1 MAEEMNNQNT
11 NANTGQ
17 NTEPNTQTEPKGGAE
32 PEKKYS
38 DADLDKI
45 IGQKYAKWSEK
56 TDKAIE
62 DAKAEAVKLAKMN
75 AEQKAAYESEQK
87 DLRIA
92 EMEAQLQKIA
102 LGKVAGE
109 ILKEQGMDATQDILD
124 MVVGTTAEDTK
135 TQVEAFVKLVNA
147 QVEIRER
154 QRATGTTPK
163 SYTGAEPLSE
173 IEQRIARF
181 ARCRRRTEEEAANHY
196 GYHKRQTESKAGH

>member
-1 MAEEMNNQNT
+1 MSEEMNNQNT
-11 NANTGQ
+11 NANTEP
-17 NTEPNTQTEPKGGAE
+17 NTEPNTQTEPTGGAD

-87 DLRIA
+87 DRKIA

-135 TQVEAFVKLVNA
+135 AQAEAFVKLVNA

-173 IEQRIARF
+173 IEQRIAKYR
-181 ARCRRRTEEEAANHY
+181 
-196 GYHKRQTESKAGH
+196 K

>member
-11 NANTGQ
+11 NANTDT
-17 NTEPNTQTEPKGGAE
+17 NTEPNTQSDPKSGEE

-38 DADLDKI
+38 DEDLDKI
-45 IGQKYAKWSEK
+45 ISQKYAKWSEK

-87 DLRIA
+87 DRKIA

-109 ILKEQGMDATQDILD
+109 ILKEQGIDATQDILD

-135 TQVEAFVKLVNA
+135 TQVEAFVNLVNA

-173 IEQRIARF
+173 IEQRIAKYR
-181 ARCRRRTEEEAANHY
+181 
-196 GYHKRQTESKAGH
+196 K

>member
-11 NANTGQ
+11 NANTDPK
-17 NTEPNTQTEPKGGAE
+17 TEPNTQTDPKGGTE
-32 PEKKYS
+32 QEKKYS
-38 DADLDKI
+38 DEDLDKI
-45 IGQKYAKWSEK
+45 IGQKYAEWSEK

-75 AEQKAAYESEQK
+75 AEQKASYESEQK
-87 DLRIA
+87 DLKIA

-173 IEQRIARF
+173 IEQRIAKYR
-181 ARCRRRTEEEAANHY
+181 
-196 GYHKRQTESKAGH
+196 K

>member
-11 NANTGQ
+11 NANTEP
-17 NTEPNTQTEPKGGAE
+17 NTEPNTQTEPNSGAE

-38 DADLDKI
+38 DEDLDKI
-45 IGQKYAKWSEK
+45 IGQKHAKWSEK
-56 TDKAIE
+56 TEKAIE

-87 DLRIA
+87 DRKIA

-102 LGKVAGE
+102 LGKVASE

-154 QRATGTTPK
+154 RRATGTTPK

-173 IEQRIARF
+173 IEQRIAKYR
-181 ARCRRRTEEEAANHY
+181 
-196 GYHKRQTESKAGH
+196 K

>member
-11 NANTGQ
+11 NANTDPK
-17 NTEPNTQTEPKGGAE
+17 TESNTQTDPKGGVE
-32 PEKKYS
+32 LEKKYS
-38 DADLDKI
+38 DEDLDKI

-87 DLRIA
+87 DRKIA

-135 TQVEAFVKLVNA
+135 AQVEAFVKLVNA

-173 IEQRIARF
+173 IEQRIAKYR
-181 ARCRRRTEEEAANHY
+181 
-196 GYHKRQTESKAGH
+196 K

>member
-11 NANTGQ
+11 KA
-17 NTEPNTQTEPKGGAE
+17 NTEPNTEPNNQPDQKGGTE

-38 DADLDKI
+38 DEDLDKI
-45 IGQKYAKWSEK
+45 ISQKYAKWSEK

-87 DLRIA
+87 DRKIA

-173 IEQRIARF
+173 IEQRIAKYR
-181 ARCRRRTEEEAANHY
+181 
-196 GYHKRQTESKAGH
+196 K

>member
-1 MAEEMNNQNT
+1 MSEEMNNQNT
-11 NANTGQ
+11 NANTEP
-17 NTEPNTQTEPKGGAE
+17 NTEPNTQTEPTGGAE

-38 DADLDKI
+38 DDDLNKI
-45 IGQKYAKWSEK
+45 ISQKYAKWSEK

-75 AEQKAAYESEQK
+75 AEQKVAYESEQK
-87 DLRIA
+87 DRKIA
-92 EMEAQLQKIA
+92 EMEAQLQKIE

-124 MVVGTTAEDTK
+124 MVVGTTAEETK

-173 IEQRIARF
+173 IEQRIAKYR
-181 ARCRRRTEEEAANHY
+181 
-196 GYHKRQTESKAGH
+196 K

>member
-1 MAEEMNNQNT
+1 MSEGMNNQNT
-11 NANTGQ
+11 NANTETK
-17 NTEPNTQTEPKGGAE
+17 TEPNTQTGPTGGAE

-38 DADLDKI
+38 DDDLNKI

-87 DLRIA
+87 DLKIA
-92 EMEAQLQKIA
+92 EMEAQLQKIE

-135 TQVEAFVKLVNA
+135 AQVEAFVKLVNA
-147 QVEIRER
+147 QGEIRER

-173 IEQRIARF
+173 IEQRIAKYR
-181 ARCRRRTEEEAANHY
+181 
-196 GYHKRQTESKAGH
+196 K

>member
-1 MAEEMNNQNT
+1 MSEVVTAENT
-11 NANTGQ
+11 NAATQGS
-17 NTEPNTQTEPKGGAE
+17 ENTQVEPKAPEENGAE

-75 AEQKAAYESEQK
+75 AEQKTAYESEQK
-87 DLRIA
+87 DRRIA
-92 EMEAQLQKIA
+92 EMEAQLQRIE

-109 ILKEQGMDATQDILD
+109 ILKEQNMDATQDILD
-124 MVVGTTAEDTK
+124 MVVGETAEDTK
-135 TQVEAFVKLVNA
+135 AQVEAFVNLVNA

-154 QRATGTTPK
+154 KRATGTTPK
-163 SYTGAEPLSE
+163 SYSGAEPLSE
-173 IEQRIARF
+173 IDKRIAKYR
-181 ARCRRRTEEEAANHY
+181 
-196 GYHKRQTESKAGH
+196 K